1 MLSIVRLLKKVHRVR
16 RDKTLR
22 NSQKNVIMKK
32 LELKFRRFDIN
43 LVRDVAAKES
53 VKSDGLY
60 KLFCQCVALT
70 GRING

>member
-1 MLSIVRLLKKVHRVR
+1 MLSIARLLKKVHRAR

-32 LELKFRRFDIN
+32 FELKFRRFDIN